1 MTTLVE
7 VTGDELRDVGNIV
20 RDAITD
26 SSPRGIAAAVHRL
39 IRAGRLVTGDRLPTV
54 RELALSID
62 VSPATVSEAWQAL
75 SAVGATK
82 SRGRAGTF
90 VQDTREP
97 SRPVRY
103 LGIGVQGGALAALDL
118 STSMPDPALLPPIN
132 AALTEVAG
140 PSLSWTTSY
149 LDNPLLPS
157 LEEILRQDWPFEPQR
172 MGLVDGALDGLARV
186 VEQVVRLGDRVAIEN
201 PGFPALMDLLES
213 RGAEVIALEMDG
225 LGVTAD
231 SLAAAIREQPV
242 AVFIH
247 PRAQNPT
254 GSSMTEARVRDL
266 SNVMR
271 ANAAWIIEADHS
283 GAIASGADV
292 SVGSYLPERTIRI
305 RSYSKSHGPD
315 LRIAAIGGAADVI
328 DPLMARRMLGPG
340 WTSRILQGVLVQLLT
355 SPEAIS
361 SVDLARETYRRRS
374 TQFCAFL
381 SANGIQVSAGDGIN
395 VWVQVNDERSALIT
409 LAAAGI
415 HVAPGGPFMV
425 ASSTSSHLRVTAGLL
440 PDDAVR
446 LTRIYENFVIA
457 AKAQPSVRGGI
468 S

>member
-1 MTTLVE
+1 
-7 VTGDELRDVGNIV
+7 
-20 RDAITD
+20 
-26 SSPRGIAAAVHRL
+26 
-39 IRAGRLVTGDRLPTV
+39 
-54 RELALSID
+54 
-62 VSPATVSEAWQAL
+62 
-75 SAVGATK
+75 
-82 SRGRAGTF
+82 
-90 VQDTREP
+90 
-97 SRPVRY
+97 
-103 LGIGVQGGALAALDL
+103 
-118 STSMPDPALLPPIN
+118 
-132 AALTEVAG
+132 
-140 PSLSWTTSY
+140 
-149 LDNPLLPS
+149 
-157 LEEILRQDWPFEPQR
+157 
-172 MGLVDGALDGLARV
+172 